1 MALGCGLVSLVWTPA
16 KVLYLAISLV
26 SGAGIFIGVFIIGSV
41 LCFWTIQSNELINI
55 FTHGGSMMVS
65 YPVSIFEDWM
75 RRFFMFVVPLAFVS
89 YFPALHVLARPD
101 PLGLPTWLQ
110 LASPAVAVVFLLVA
124 GMAWRFGVAHYQ
136 STGS

>member
-1 MALGCGLVSLVWTPA
+1 MFKFRIGQLVYDGFGNPVGFDEDGRVW
-16 KVLYLAISLV
+16 V
-26 SGAGIFIGVFIIGSV
+26 SDHDSCRFVCLES
-41 LCFWTIQSNELINI
+41 C
-55 FTHGGSMMVS
+55 
-65 YPVSIFEDWM
+65 FEDWM

-89 YFPALHVLARPD
+89 YFPALHLLERPD

-124 GMAWRFGVAHYQ
+124 GVAWRFGVAHYQ